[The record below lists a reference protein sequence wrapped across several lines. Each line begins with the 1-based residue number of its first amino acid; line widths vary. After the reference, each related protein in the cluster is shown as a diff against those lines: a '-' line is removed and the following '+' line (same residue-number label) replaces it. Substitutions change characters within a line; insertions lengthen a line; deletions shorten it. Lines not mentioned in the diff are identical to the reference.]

1 MATSKCWRGDGRAVS
16 EEIVLTPNDAA
27 VAAFLKLDVGRIA
40 LLLDFDGTL
49 VDIAPRPDAVHVPDD
64 LRDSLA
70 RLLGL
75 TGGALGVV
83 SGRPIRD
90 IDAWFAPLK
99 LPVVG
104 GHGAEM
110 RLRDDEIISAVAPL
124 PVELRRK
131 LAAAERFDPGILAE
145 DKGYSMALHYR
156 QAPAVAAR
164 LRAHIEAV
172 CAEYPDELMEMLPG
186 KALFE
191 IKRTGVSKGE
201 GVRALLAH
209 APFAGRTP
217 VFIGDDETDKT
228 LFALLPE
235 FGGIGFSVDLDYDG
249 LAGIFAS
256 PAAVRNVLQQLARA
270 GVARR

>member
-1 MATSKCWRGDGRAVS
+1 MTQ
-16 EEIVLTPNDAA
+16 NDAA
-27 VAAFLKLDVGRIA
+27 VAQFIKLDVNEIA

-49 VDIAPRPDAVHVPDD
+49 VDIAPTPDEVHVPGALCDA
-64 LRDSLA
+64 LA
-70 RLLGL
+70 RLLDL
-75 TGGALGVV
+75 TGGALAVV

-90 IDAWFAPLK
+90 IDRQFAPLK

-110 RLRDDEIISAVAPL
+110 RLGDDKIVSTVEPL
-124 PVELRRK
+124 PDALRRR
-131 LAAAERFDPGILAE
+131 LAAAATFDPGILIE
-145 DKGYSMALHYR
+145 DKGYSLALHYR
-156 QAPAVAAR
+156 KAPAMEAR

-172 CAEYPDELMEMLPG
+172 CADYPDEPMEMLPG

-191 IKRTGVSKGE
+191 IKRPGVSKGE
-201 GVRALLAH
+201 GVRALLTY

-235 FGGIGFSVDLDYDG
+235 FGGIGFSVDLEYEG
-249 LAGIFAS
+249 LAGIFDS
-256 PAAVRNVLQQLARA
+256 PAAVRGALQRLAQS
-270 GVARR
+270 GERR

>member
-1 MATSKCWRGDGRAVS
+1 VSAAAVS
-16 EEIVLTPNDAA
+16 TSATANDAA
-27 VAAFLKLDVGRIA
+27 VAAFLKLDVNEIA

-49 VDIAPRPDAVHVPDD
+49 VDIAATPDAVQVPED
-64 LRDSLA
+64 LCQSLA
-70 RLLGL
+70 RLLDM
-75 TGGALGVV
+75 TRGALAIV

-90 IDAWFAPLK
+90 IDAKFAPLK

-110 RLRDDEIISAVAPL
+110 RITDDEIVSAVTPL
-124 PVELRRK
+124 PDELRRRLK
-131 LAAAERFDPGILAE
+131 AAQDFDPGIVIE
-145 DKGYSMALHYR
+145 DKGYSVALHYR
-156 QAPAVAAR
+156 RAPAVAAQ
-164 LRAHIEAV
+164 LSAHIDAV
-172 CAEYPDELMEMLPG
+172 CADFPGEPMEMLPG

-191 IKRTGVSKGE
+191 IKRPGVSKGE
-201 GVRALLAH
+201 GVRALLRH

-235 FGGIGFSVDLDYDG
+235 FGGIGFSVDLEYQG

-256 PAAVRNVLQQLARA
+256 PAAVREALMWLA
-270 GVARR
+270 ARR

>member
-1 MATSKCWRGDGRAVS
+1 MAQD
-16 EEIVLTPNDAA
+16 DAA
-27 VAAFLKLDVGRIA
+27 MAAFLKLDVSTIA

-49 VDIAPRPDAVHVPDD
+49 VDIAPTPDAVHVPDD
-64 LRDSLA
+64 LCDSLA
-70 RLLGL
+70 RLLEL
-75 TGGALGVV
+75 TGGAVAVV

-90 IDAWFAPLK
+90 VDAKFSPLK
-99 LPVVG
+99 LSVVG

-110 RLRDDEIISAVAPL
+110 RLRDDDIISTAVPL
-124 PVELRRK
+124 PEELRRR
-131 LAAAERFDPGILAE
+131 LAAAERFDPGILVE
-145 DKGYSMALHYR
+145 DKGYSVALHYR
-156 QAPAVAAR
+156 RAPATEQR

-172 CAEYPDELMEMLPG
+172 CADFSGEPMEMLPG

-191 IKRTGVSKGE
+191 IKRPGVSKGE

-235 FGGIGFSVDLDYDG
+235 FGGIGFSVDLDYEG
-249 LAGIFAS
+249 LAGVFSS
-256 PAAVRNVLQQLARA
+256 PAAVRVALRRLAQA
-270 GVARR
+270 GAAAR

>member
-1 MATSKCWRGDGRAVS
+1 MSGPVSSSATA
-16 EEIVLTPNDAA
+16 NDAA
-27 VAAFLKLDVGRIA
+27 LAAFLALDVRGIA

-49 VDIAPRPDAVHVPDD
+49 VDIAETPDAVHVPAA
-64 LRDSLA
+64 LRESLA
-70 RLLGL
+70 RLLDL
-75 TGGALGVV
+75 TGGALAIV

-90 IDAWFAPLK
+90 IDRHFAPLK

-110 RLRDDEIISAVAPL
+110 RVSDDETVSAVTPL
-124 PVELRRK
+124 PDDLRRRLK
-131 LAAAERFDPGILAE
+131 AAESFDPGIVIE
-145 DKGYSMALHYR
+145 DKGYSVALHYR
-156 QAPAVAAR
+156 RAPAMENR

-172 CAEYPDELMEMLPG
+172 CADFPGEPMEMLPG

-191 IKRTGVSKGE
+191 VKRPGVSKGE
-201 GVRALLAH
+201 GVRALLRH

-235 FGGIGFSVDLDYDG
+235 FGGIGFSVDLAYDG
-249 LAGIFAS
+249 LAGIFAA
-256 PAAVRNVLQQLARA
+256 PAAVRNALERLASA
-270 GVARR
+270 GAALSQGLIC

>member
-1 MATSKCWRGDGRAVS
+1 MTV
-16 EEIVLTPNDAA
+16 TPNDAA
-27 VAAFLKLDVGRIA
+27 VAAFLKLDVGKIA

-49 VDIAPRPDAVHVPDD
+49 VDIAPTPDAVHVPDD
-64 LRDSLA
+64 LCDSLS
-70 RLLGL
+70 RLLDS
-75 TGGALGVV
+75 TDGAVAVV

-90 IDAWFAPLK
+90 IDAKFSPLK

-110 RLRDDEIISAVAPL
+110 RVADDEIISAVAPL
-124 PVELRRK
+124 PEELRRR
-131 LAAAERFDPGILAE
+131 LRAAEKLDPGILIE
-145 DKGYSMALHYR
+145 DKGYSVALHYR
-156 QAPAVAAR
+156 RAPATEAR

-172 CAEYPDELMEMLPG
+172 CADFADEPMEMLPG

-191 IKRTGVSKGE
+191 IKRPGASKGE
-201 GVRALLAH
+201 GVRALLMH

-235 FGGIGFSVDLDYDG
+235 FGGIGFSVDLDYEG
-249 LAGIFAS
+249 LAGVFSS
-256 PAAVRNVLQQLARA
+256 PTAVRGALQRLAQT
-270 GVARR
+270 GGARR

>member
-1 MATSKCWRGDGRAVS
+1 M
-16 EEIVLTPNDAA
+16 LTPNDAA
-27 VAAFLKLDVGRIA
+27 EAAFLRLDVSGIA

-49 VDIAPRPDAVHVPDD
+49 VDIAPTPDAVHVPDD

-75 TGGALGVV
+75 TGGALAVV

-90 IDAWFAPLK
+90 IDAQFAPLK

-110 RLRDDEIISAVAPL
+110 RITDDDILSTVTPL
-124 PVELRRK
+124 PDTLRRR
-131 LAAAERFDPGILAE
+131 LAAAEKLDPGILVE
-145 DKGYSMALHYR
+145 DKGYSVALHYR
-156 QAPAVAAR
+156 RAPAVEAR
-164 LRAHIEAV
+164 LRAHIDTV
-172 CAEYPDELMEMLPG
+172 CAEFHGEPMEMLPG

-191 IKRTGVSKGE
+191 IKRPGVSKGE
-201 GVRALLAH
+201 GVRALLSH

-235 FGGIGFSVDLDYDG
+235 FGGIGFSVDLDYEG
-249 LAGIFAS
+249 LVGVFSS
-256 PAAVRNVLQQLARA
+256 PEAVRRALQRLAKMGA
-270 GVARR
+270 ARR

>member
-1 MATSKCWRGDGRAVS
+1 M
-16 EEIVLTPNDAA
+16 TPNDAA
-27 VAAFLKLDVGRIA
+27 VAAFLKLDVNRIA

-49 VDIAPRPDAVHVPDD
+49 VDIAPTPDAVHVPDD
-64 LRDSLA
+64 LCESLA
-70 RLLGL
+70 QLLEL
-75 TGGALGVV
+75 TNGALAVV

-90 IDAWFAPLK
+90 IDAKFAPLR

-110 RLRDDEIISAVAPL
+110 RVRDDEIISAVAPL
-124 PVELRRK
+124 PEALRIRLK
-131 LAAAERFDPGILAE
+131 AAEEFDPGVLIE
-145 DKGYSMALHYR
+145 DKGYSVALHYR
-156 QAPAVAAR
+156 RAPAVAAR

-172 CAEYPDELMEMLPG
+172 CADFPTEPMEMLPG

-191 IKRTGVSKGE
+191 IKRPGVSKGE
-201 GVRALLAH
+201 GVRALLTY

-235 FGGIGFSVDLDYDG
+235 FGGIGFSVDLDVEG
-249 LAGIFAS
+249 LAGVFAS
-256 PAAVRNVLQQLARA
+256 PAAVRGALRKLAQMGAA
-270 GVARR
+270 GR

>member
-1 MATSKCWRGDGRAVS
+1 MSAAAVS
-16 EEIVLTPNDAA
+16 ANATANDAA
-27 VAAFLKLDVGRIA
+27 LAAFLKLDVNEVA

-49 VDIAPRPDAVHVPDD
+49 VDIAATPDAVHVPQD
-64 LRDSLA
+64 LCESLA
-70 RLLGL
+70 RLLEL
-75 TGGALGVV
+75 TRGALAIV

-90 IDAWFAPLK
+90 IDAKFAPLK

-110 RLRDDEIISAVAPL
+110 RITDDEIVSAVTPL
-124 PVELRRK
+124 PDGLRRRLK
-131 LAAAERFDPGILAE
+131 AAQDFDPGIVIE
-145 DKGYSMALHYR
+145 DKGYSVALHYR
-156 QAPAVAAR
+156 RAPAVAAR
-164 LRAHIEAV
+164 LRAHIDAV
-172 CAEYPDELMEMLPG
+172 CADFPGEPMEMLPG

-191 IKRTGVSKGE
+191 VKRPGVSKGE
-201 GVRALLAH
+201 GVRALLRH

-235 FGGIGFSVDLDYDG
+235 FGGIGFSVDLAYQG

-256 PAAVRNVLQQLARA
+256 PAAVREALARLA
-270 GVARR
+270 VRR

>member
-1 MATSKCWRGDGRAVS
+1 MT
-16 EEIVLTPNDAA
+16 LNDAA
-27 VAAFLKLDVGRIA
+27 VAAFLKLDLTKIA

-49 VDIAPRPDAVHVPDD
+49 VDIAPTPDAVQVPET
-64 LRDSLA
+64 LRVSLA

-75 TGGALGVV
+75 TNGAVAVV

-110 RLRDDEIISAVAPL
+110 RVHDDEVISAVVPL
-124 PVELRRK
+124 PDELRRR
-131 LAAAERFDPGILAE
+131 LSAAEKFDPGILIE
-145 DKGYSMALHYR
+145 DKGYSVALHYR
-156 QAPAVAAR
+156 RAPAMEAR

-172 CAEYPDELMEMLPG
+172 CADFPDEPMEMLPG

-191 IKRTGVSKGE
+191 IKRPGVSKGE
-201 GVRALLAH
+201 GVRALLTH

-235 FGGIGFSVDLDYDG
+235 FGGIGFSVDLDYEG
-249 LAGIFAS
+249 LAGVFAS
-256 PAAVRNVLQQLARA
+256 PAAVRGALQRLAGSA
-270 GVARR
+270 AAR